1 MLREMEQMNGEL
13 GMEQLGMEQPGM
25 EQQNSVSTKKKPWPE
40 NCPWPEPTAYGYD
53 YDEGTVGGIY
63 DDKTRLLPANIV

>member
-1 MLREMEQMNGEL
+1 MSREKEMEP
-13 GMEQLGMEQPGM
+13 GMEQQRDV

-53 YDEGTVGGIY
+53 YDEDTTWGIY
-63 DDKTRLLPANIV
+63 DDET